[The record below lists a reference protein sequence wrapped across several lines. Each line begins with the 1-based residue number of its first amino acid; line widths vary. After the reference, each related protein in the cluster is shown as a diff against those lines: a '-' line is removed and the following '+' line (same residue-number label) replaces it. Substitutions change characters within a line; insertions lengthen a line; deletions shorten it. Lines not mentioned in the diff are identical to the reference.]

1 MKKTN
6 SNNVFLD
13 VSFMEKSF
21 LQNRFPN
28 IYNKCL
34 EEGIDI
40 SKEPI
45 PVAPAQHYF
54 MGGIKVDLNG
64 KTSMENLYA
73 FGETSCTGVHG
84 ANRLA
89 SNSLL
94 EALVF
99 SRRGALEINSYID
112 NLELIIEE
120 RECEDLDK
128 YRLLNRKIL
137 IDEICRLRGDIKDEL
152 VTCGGEC
159 KRALNEDLQY
169 GDITTESVVLDHK
182 IAKVDIIA
190 KEKGVIA
197 GTEVFKM
204 VFKILGDVEVDF
216 SVNDGEEVERGQ
228 HFGQVSGDAKKI
240 LMGERVALNYM
251 QRMCGIATLTR
262 EFVER
267 LEGTKVKLLDT
278 RKTTPN
284 MRIFE
289 KYAVK
294 VGEELIIDL
303 D

>member
-1 MKKTN
+1 MN
-6 SNNVFLD
+6 WLLVEENV
-13 VSFMEKSF
+13 
-21 LQNRFPN
+21 
-28 IYNKCL
+28 
-34 EEGIDI
+34 
-40 SKEPI
+40 
-45 PVAPAQHYF
+45 
-54 MGGIKVDLNG
+54 
-64 KTSMENLYA
+64 
-73 FGETSCTGVHG
+73 
-84 ANRLA
+84 
-89 SNSLL
+89 
-94 EALVF
+94 
-99 SRRGALEINSYID
+99 
-112 NLELIIEE
+112 
-120 RECEDLDK
+120 
-128 YRLLNRKIL
+128 
-137 IDEICRLRGDIKDEL
+137 
-152 VTCGGEC
+152 

-204 VFKILGDVEVDF
+204 VFKILGDVEVNF
-216 SVNDGEEVERGQ
+216 SVNDGEEVEEGQ
-228 HFGQVSGDAKKI
+228 HFGEVFGDAKKI

-294 VGEELIIDL
+294 VGGGTNHRFGLNDGVMIKDNHIEAAGGIKNAVSLARKNSPFVRKIEVEVESIDQLKEALEAKADIIMLDNMDIKTLKEAVKLIDNRVEVEASGNVTLDNIREIAKTGVDFISTGAVTHSFKVLDISMKNFRYID
-303 D
+303 

>member
-1 MKKTN
+1 MN
-6 SNNVFLD
+6 WLLVEENV
-13 VSFMEKSF
+13 
-21 LQNRFPN
+21 
-28 IYNKCL
+28 
-34 EEGIDI
+34 
-40 SKEPI
+40 
-45 PVAPAQHYF
+45 
-54 MGGIKVDLNG
+54 
-64 KTSMENLYA
+64 
-73 FGETSCTGVHG
+73 
-84 ANRLA
+84 
-89 SNSLL
+89 
-94 EALVF
+94 
-99 SRRGALEINSYID
+99 
-112 NLELIIEE
+112 
-120 RECEDLDK
+120 
-128 YRLLNRKIL
+128 
-137 IDEICRLRGDIKDEL
+137 
-152 VTCGGEC
+152 

-204 VFKILGDVEVDF
+204 VFKILGDVEVNF
-216 SVNDGEEVERGQ
+216 SVNDGEEVEKGH

-294 VGEELIIDL
+294 VGGGTNHRFGLNDGVMIKDNHIEAAGGIKNAVSLARKNSPFVRKIEVEVESIEQLNEALEAKADIIMLDNMDIKTLKEAVKLIDNRAEVEASGNVTLDNIMEIAETGVDFISTGSVTHSFKVLDISMKNFRYID
-303 D
+303 

>member
-1 MKKTN
+1 MN
-6 SNNVFLD
+6 WLLVEENV
-13 VSFMEKSF
+13 
-21 LQNRFPN
+21 
-28 IYNKCL
+28 
-34 EEGIDI
+34 
-40 SKEPI
+40 
-45 PVAPAQHYF
+45 
-54 MGGIKVDLNG
+54 
-64 KTSMENLYA
+64 
-73 FGETSCTGVHG
+73 
-84 ANRLA
+84 
-89 SNSLL
+89 
-94 EALVF
+94 
-99 SRRGALEINSYID
+99 
-112 NLELIIEE
+112 
-120 RECEDLDK
+120 
-128 YRLLNRKIL
+128 
-137 IDEICRLRGDIKDEL
+137 
-152 VTCGGEC
+152 

-216 SVNDGEEVERGQ
+216 SVSDGDQVEKGQ
-228 HFGQVSGDAKKI
+228 HFGEVFGDAKKI

-294 VGEELIIDL
+294 VGGGTNHRFGLNDGVMIKDNHIEAAGGIKNAVSLARKNSPFVRKIEVEVESIEQLNEALEAKADIIMLDNMDIKTLKEAVKLIDNRSEVEASGNVTLDNIREIAETGVDFISTGAVTHSFKVLDISMKNFRYID
-303 D
+303 